1 LIVTADDF
9 GLSSPVNEA
18 IAKAHEKGILTT
30 TSLMVSAP
38 AAEDAV
44 NRAKA
49 LPDLKVGL
57 HLVLSNGKSTL
68 PASDLSALVDDKG
81 EFSSNQVSSG
91 IKMFFNTAAKYQLEK
106 EIRAQFE
113 AFKATG
119 LKLDHVNAHNHMH
132 LHPTVFD
139 LILTIGSEYG
149 LTAIRLPN
157 EVPLESIIDD
167 KKDKVKRF
175 SQYFFLKPFI
185 SSMKKKCNVRDI
197 KYNETIYG
205 LHDSGHMN
213 IDKLI
218 RILPHIEEGVTEIYM
233 HPATERWDD
242 IDPAADDYEFEAE
255 YKALIHARTKRAIE
269 KFDITLSGF
278 ND

>member
-1 LIVTADDF
+1 
-9 GLSSPVNEA
+9 
-18 IAKAHEKGILTT
+18 
-30 TSLMVSAP
+30 MVSAP
-38 AAEDAV
+38 SVEDAI
-44 NRAKA
+44 NRAKS

-68 PASDLSALVDDKG
+68 PASEIPALVDS
-81 EFSSNQVSSG
+81 ESNFESNQVNSG
-91 IKMFFNTAAKYQLEK
+91 IKMFFNAAAKYQLEK

-119 LKLDHVNAHNHMH
+119 LMLDHVNAHNHMH
-132 LHPTVFD
+132 MHPTVFD

-157 EVPLESIIDD
+157 EKPLESIIEDG
-167 KKDKVKRF
+167 KDKFKRNA
-175 SQYFFLKPFI
+175 QYFFLKPFI
-185 SSMKKKCNVRDI
+185 SSMKKKCDVRDI

-218 RILPHIEEGVTEIYM
+218 RILPHIEEGVTEIYL

-242 IDPAADDYEFEAE
+242 IDPAANDYEFEAE
-255 YKALIHARTKRAIE
+255 YKALIHARIKRAIE
-269 KFDITLSGF
+269 KFDIQLSGF
-278 ND
+278 NS

>member
-1 LIVTADDF
+1 
-9 GLSSPVNEA
+9 
-18 IAKAHEKGILTT
+18 
-30 TSLMVSAP
+30 MVSAP

-44 NRAKA
+44 NRAKS

-68 PASDLSALVDDKG
+68 PATEIPKLVDSEG
-81 EFSSNQVSSG
+81 NFESNQVRSG
-91 IKMFFNTAAKYQLEK
+91 INMFFNAEAKYQLEK

-119 LKLDHVNAHNHMH
+119 LTLDHVNAHNHMH
-132 LHPTVFD
+132 MHPTVFS

-149 LTAIRLPN
+149 LTAIRIPN
-157 EVPLESIIDD
+157 EPPLDSIIDD
-167 KKDKVKRF
+167 NKEKLQR
-175 SQYFFLKPFI
+175 YLRWLFFKPFI
-185 SSMKKKCNVRDI
+185 SRMKKQCEIRGI
-197 KYNETIYG
+197 QYNDTIYG

-218 RILPHIEEGVTEIYM
+218 RILPHIEEGVTEIYA

-242 IDPAADDYEFEAE
+242 IDPAANDYEFEAE
-255 YKALIHARTKRAIE
+255 YKALIHARTKRTIE
-269 KFDITLSGF
+269 KFDIQLSGF
-278 ND
+278 NS

>member
-49 LPDLKVGL
+49 LPTLKVGL
-57 HLVLSNGKSTL
+57 HLVLSNGKATL
-68 PASDLSALVDDKG
+68 PALDIPALVNADG
-81 EFSSNQVSSG
+81 EFSTNQVSSG
-91 IKMFFNTAAKYQLEK
+91 VKMFFNAEAKYQLEK

-119 LKLDHVNAHNHMH
+119 LTLDHVNAHNHMH
-132 LHPTVFD
+132 LHPTVFS
-139 LILTIGSEYG
+139 LILTIGSEYN
-149 LTAIRLPN
+149 LTAIRIPN
-157 EVPLESIIDD
+157 ELPLESIIEN
-167 KKDKVKRF
+167 KKEKFKRYA
-175 SQYFFLKPFI
+175 QWLFLKPFI
-185 SSMKKKCNVRDI
+185 SSMKKQCNIRNI
-197 KYNETIYG
+197 KFNDNIFG
-205 LHDSGHMN
+205 LYDSGHMN
-213 IDKLI
+213 IDKLV
-218 RILPHIEEGVTEIYM
+218 RILPHIEDGVTEIYA
-233 HPATERWDD
+233 HPATERWDG
-242 IDPAADDYEFEAE
+242 IDPAANDYEFEAE
-255 YKALIHARTKRAIE
+255 YKALIHARTKRTIE

-278 ND
+278 NE

>member
-1 LIVTADDF
+1 MIVTADDF

-38 AAEDAV
+38 AAAEAIEL
-44 NRAKA
+44 AKK
-49 LPDLKVGL
+49 LPDLNVGM
-57 HLVLSNGKSTL
+57 HLVLSNGKATL
-68 PASDLSALVDDKG
+68 PASSISKLVNSKG
-81 EFSSNQVSSG
+81 EFSNSQVCSG
-91 IKMFFNTAAKYQLEK
+91 IKMFFNARAKEQLEK

-139 LILTIGSEYG
+139 LIIKIGKDYG
-149 LTAIRLPN
+149 VTAIRIPN
-157 EVPLESIIDD
+157 EPPLNSIIIN
-167 KKDKVKRF
+167 KKEKLIRTLRWL
-175 SQYFFLKPFI
+175 FFKPFI
-185 SSMKKKCNVRDI
+185 SRMKKQCEENSI
-197 KYNETIYG
+197 KINDTIYG
-205 LHDSGHMN
+205 LNDSGHMN
-213 IDKLI
+213 IDKMI
-218 RILPHIEEGVTEIYM
+218 RIIPHISNGTTEIYT
-233 HPATERWDD
+233 HPATEKWEG
-242 IDPAADDYEFEAE
+242 IDSAASDYEFEAE
-255 YKALIHARTKRAIE
+255 YKALIHARTKRTIE